1 MSKIIIIVRNKPRI
15 SLIKLVISIIPVI
28 SCKKGK
34 SLLKS
39 SLSEGHFFLAEGGGV
54 GGYCYFQALQ
64 TPVKFS
70 CYIQRVATF
79 GGGGLF
85 LELKHINLNAA

>member
-1 MSKIIIIVRNKPRI
+1 MKGILLEKTDVVYFRVIYCLCLGMSKIIIIVRNKPRI

-39 SLSEGHFFLAEGGGV
+39 SLSEGHLFW
-54 GGYCYFQALQ
+54 
-64 TPVKFS
+64 
-70 CYIQRVATF
+70 R
-79 GGGGLF
+79 GGGGIATFRLC
-85 LELKHINLNAA
+85 KHL

>member
-1 MSKIIIIVRNKPRI
+1 MIIRHKPWI

-34 SLLKS
+34 SLLKLS
-39 SLSEGHFFLAEGGGV
+39 PSEGHFWWGV

-70 CYIQRVATF
+70 LYIQRVATLV
-79 GGGGLF
+79 GGGGLLF
-85 LELKHINLNAA
+85 LELKHVNLNAA

>member
-1 MSKIIIIVRNKPRI
+1 MSQIIIIIRNKPRI

-39 SLSEGHFFLAEGGGV
+39 SLWEGHFWRGAGGGGV
-54 GGYCYFQALQ
+54 LLLSGFANTCKIFFLHSEGLYF
-64 TPVKFS
+64 
-70 CYIQRVATF
+70 R
-79 GGGGLF
+79 GGGGLSF
-85 LELKHINLNAA
+85 LEL

>member
-1 MSKIIIIVRNKPRI
+1 MSQIIIIIRNKPRI

-39 SLSEGHFFLAEGGGV
+39 SLSEGHFWWGGG
-54 GGYCYFQALQ
+54 GGYCCFQASQ

-70 CYIQRVATF
+70 LYIQRVATL
-79 GGGGLF
+79 GGGGVVIF
-85 LELKHINLNAA
+85 GT

>member
-1 MSKIIIIVRNKPRI
+1 MLKIIIIVRNKPCI

-39 SLSEGHFFLAEGGGV
+39 SLSEGHFWRGV
-54 GGYCYFQALQ
+54 GCYFQALQ

-70 CYIQRVATF
+70 LYIQRAATLK
-79 GGGGLF
+79 GGAGGWGLLF
-85 LELKHINLNAA
+85 FKLKHIDLNAA

>member
-1 MSKIIIIVRNKPRI
+1 MLKIIIIVRNKPCI

-39 SLSEGHFFLAEGGGV
+39 SLSEGYFWRGV
-54 GGYCYFQALQ
+54 GCYFQALQ

-70 CYIQRVATF
+70 LYIILEGRYF
-79 GGGGLF
+79 WGGGAVGVVIF
-85 LELKHINLNAA
+85 

>member
-1 MSKIIIIVRNKPRI
+1 MIVRNKPRI

-39 SLSEGHFFLAEGGGV
+39 SLSEGHFWQGG

-70 CYIQRVATF
+70 LYIQRVATL
-79 GGGGLF
+79 GGGVVIFGT
-85 LELKHINLNAA
+85 